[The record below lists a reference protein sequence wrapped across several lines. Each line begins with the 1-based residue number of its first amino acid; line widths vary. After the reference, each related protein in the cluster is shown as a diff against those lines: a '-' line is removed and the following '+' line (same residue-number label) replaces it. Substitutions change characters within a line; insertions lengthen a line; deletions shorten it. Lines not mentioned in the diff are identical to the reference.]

1 MQRVFWILGIPRTPA
16 VLNIPPTRKSPT
28 KWGCLLVSGSLF
40 HCVACGMSVDD
51 LALRV
56 AGEKPNVSKFL
67 CPRCHGWAKSRR
79 RSTRLCD
86 TCGEP
91 CHGKRCQPC
100 RRATWACAQCGAD
113 TGRHGRK
120 FCSPECQQAARPRH
134 RQFTCVQCGQSFA
147 PSRGK
152 AKGSKGEQ
160 RFCSR
165 DCAADSQRRLKP
177 HKYPASRVYFPTC
190 VECGRTF
197 CAKSASAK
205 RCSERC
211 RLDAVGAR
219 VKDLYALSTQFDK
232 ESGAYLGGAWRKAL
246 IQYLV
251 DRDGDKCGI
260 CNRKVDITLKSGT
273 KGSRLGPSVDHI
285 IPRSQ
290 GGEDELANYR
300 LTHWG
305 CNQARGNRGGFE
317 QLALVG

>member
-1 MQRVFWILGIPRTPA
+1 M
-16 VLNIPPTRKSPT
+16 
-28 KWGCLLVSGSLF
+28 
-40 HCVACGMSVDD
+40 
-51 LALRV
+51 
-56 AGEKPNVSKFL
+56 
-67 CPRCHGWAKSRR
+67 
-79 RSTRLCD
+79 
-86 TCGEP
+86 
-91 CHGKRCQPC
+91 
-100 RRATWACAQCGAD
+100 
-113 TGRHGRK
+113 
-120 FCSPECQQAARPRH
+120 
-134 RQFTCVQCGQSFA
+134 FT

-152 AKGSKGEQ
+152 AKGGKGEQ
-160 RFCSR
+160 RFCSVNCR
-165 DCAADSQRRLKP
+165 YGCQRAQPKQPKP
-177 HKYPASRVYFPTC
+177 GPAPRSRVYFPTC
-190 VECGRTF
+190 VECGKTF
-197 CAKSASAK
+197 CAKAVHAK

-246 IQYLV
+246 LQYLV

-260 CNRKVDITLKSGT
+260 CKRKVDIALSSGP
-273 KGSRLGPSVDHI
+273 KGSRKGPSIDHI